1 MTAQDRARVV
11 KLWIQVSKECQG
23 LRNFPS
29 PHAILSAL
37 QSCTIHRLK
46 KTWGRVS
53 RTLHPTETTTVQNT
67 SAQELQEWRPRKSSQ
82 KFYKIVHQG
91 PAGEQEAAH
100 GGSDLF
106 VGDPGHGS
114 LDSPGEAA
122 VAAAGH

>member
-11 KLWIQVSKECQG
+11 ELWIQVSKECQG

-29 PHAILSAL
+29 LHAILSAL
-37 QSCTIHRLK
+37 QSCRIHRLK

-53 RTLHPTETTTVQNT
+53 
-67 SAQELQEWRPRKSSQ
+67 RKSSQ

-106 VGDPGHGS
+106 VGDPGDGS